1 MNYYLSE
8 KRSVAMLR
16 LPFLQLWQ
24 TPLTTG
30 IWRGSWPS
38 VHSSLN
44 FQQSG
49 WIKLSLI
56 MLWDSIWVPRC
67 ASFWIHHSNSTQR
80 FRVWNTTLIT
90 EVPQI
95 HRMEI
100 CWACYQRTKDQAFFL
115 TVYAHNHGMQQ
126 VRDGDDPLLGWI
138 LQCSLHSVLPHRI
151 QTCDGFFT

>member
-1 MNYYLSE
+1 
-8 KRSVAMLR
+8 MLR

-56 MLWDSIWVPRC
+56 MLWGSIWVPRC

-90 EVPQI
+90 EVSQI

-100 CWACYQRTKDQAFFL
+100 CWACYQRTKDQAFSL
-115 TVYAHNHGMQQ
+115 TVYANNHGM
-126 VRDGDDPLLGWI
+126 LLG
-138 LQCSLHSVLPHRI
+138 QRCCKRGMGTTHYSGEFHSVLCTRFCHIGYRHAMASSPSV
-151 QTCDGFFT
+151 FA